1 MKNFQ
6 SHLTLFDVGGRG
18 ASPALDLRRVGGLR
32 VAAAV
37 RFVRSIPMR
46 GCAARSSFINAVPAD
61 YPGHRRVPATEVS
74 PWPT

>member
-1 MKNFQ
+1 MN
-6 SHLTLFDVGGRG
+6 SRNPLVPFDVGGRG

-46 GCAARSSFINAVPAD
+46 GSAARSSFHNAVPAD
-61 YPGHRRVPATEVS
+61 LPGTRRVPATEVS
-74 PWPT
+74 RWPM